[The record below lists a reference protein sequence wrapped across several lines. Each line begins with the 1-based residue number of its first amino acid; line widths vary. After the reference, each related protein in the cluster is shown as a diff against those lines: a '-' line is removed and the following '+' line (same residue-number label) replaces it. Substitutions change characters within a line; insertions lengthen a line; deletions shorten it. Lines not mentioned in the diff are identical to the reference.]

1 MSTILQVIAIAAVG
15 IGTFFSVV
23 GVLGF
28 LRLPDVF
35 ARLHATGK
43 VNVFGVVL
51 LLIATMVRA
60 QLEWGVSLVLICFL
74 MITGPVT
81 AHAIGSA
88 AKRLGLPMK
97 RAVRDDLARDVNNPK

>member
-28 LRLPDVF
+28 VRLPDVF
-35 ARLHATGK
+35 SRLHATGK

-60 QLEWGVSLVLICFL
+60 QLEWGLSLVLICFL

-81 AHAIGSA
+81 AHAISSA
-88 AKRLGLPMK
+88 AKRLGLLMK
-97 RAVRDDLARDVNNPK
+97 RAVRDDLARDANNPK

>member
-23 GVLGF
+23 GVVGF
-28 LRLPDVF
+28 MRLPDVF

-51 LLIATMVRA
+51 LLVATMARA

-81 AHAIGSA
+81 GHAIGSA

-97 RAVRDDLARDVNNPK
+97 GAVRDDLARDVNNPK